1 MITGAE
7 ATAFLADTV
16 LRDRLDLDPG
26 LTYTF
31 GGGQQQQA
39 ESVDAVARSF
49 VLALLAIYALL
60 AIPLGSYT
68 KPLIVMAV
76 IPFGIIGAILG
87 HLVMGLSLSATS
99 SMFGIVGLSG
109 VVVND
114 SLVMLHFIDRRL
126 KDGLPV
132 RAAII
137 DGAKGRFRPILLTS
151 VTTFLGFA
159 PLIFERSL
167 QAQFLAPLG
176 VSLGF
181 GVVFATVILMLI
193 VPALAT
199 AYFAALHRP
208 PTVDLESGS
217 SHAA

>member
-1 MITGAE
+1 LLLAAE
-7 ATAFLADTV
+7 RVGEA
-16 LRDRLDLDPG
+16 RLDLDPG

-31 GGGQQQQA
+31 GGEQQQQA
-39 ESVDAVARSF
+39 ESVDAVGRSF

-76 IPFGIIGAILG
+76 IPFGIIGAVLG
-87 HLVMGLSLSATS
+87 HLIMGLSLSATS

-114 SLVMLHFIDRRL
+114 SLVMLDFIDERL
-126 KDGLPV
+126 RDGLPV
-132 RAAII
+132 RAAVI

-167 QAQFLAPLG
+167 QARFLTPLG

-193 VPALAT
+193 VPALAMV
-199 AYFAALHRP
+199 YFAASHP
-208 PTVDLESGS
+208 SPAAALETGS
-217 SHAA
+217 LHAA